1 MAQTETPHNIEH
13 LKRFLIMRL
22 LLVML
27 FILVSEGLIN
37 LVAEKFL
44 FPALNVFFRME
55 LFMEEQSVGETAFLL
70 VPFLTYSIMKGLE
83 GMLPAPASGLF
94 TYLSTNVWGNSDVSR
109 KFQDLSRY
117 WSYLCC

>member
-1 MAQTETPHNIEH
+1 MPAIRILKVKDLELDTESCMLYRGEEKIE
-13 LKRFLIMRL
+13 LSSVEYRIMH
-22 LLVML
+22 
-27 FILVSEGLIN
+27 
-37 LVAEKFL
+37 
-44 FPALNVFFRME
+44 